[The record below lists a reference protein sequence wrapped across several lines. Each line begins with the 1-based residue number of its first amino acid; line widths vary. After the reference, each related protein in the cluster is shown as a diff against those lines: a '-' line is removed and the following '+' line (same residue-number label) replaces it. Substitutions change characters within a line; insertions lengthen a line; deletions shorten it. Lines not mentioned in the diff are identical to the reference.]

1 VIIFWDEIL
10 KGFQKENLYENLPMS
25 KYISPQKLNQ
35 FGKPKK
41 NAGTP
46 LWTAVE
52 YAIDF
57 LQTKKGHKTIKLITD
72 AVDIPPLKD
81 ETTISKLEKNSIQ
94 LDCIAVSQEDNL
106 MLKKFAN
113 NANLGRF
120 FEASNVE
127 SLTLALKT

>member
-1 VIIFWDEIL
+1 MKMFHFDMLIVSQI
-10 KGFQKENLYENLPMS
+10 
-25 KYISPQKLNQ
+25 
-35 FGKPKK
+35 
-41 NAGTP
+41 T
-46 LWTAVE
+46 
-52 YAIDF
+52 IDF

-113 NANLGRF
+113 NANRGRF